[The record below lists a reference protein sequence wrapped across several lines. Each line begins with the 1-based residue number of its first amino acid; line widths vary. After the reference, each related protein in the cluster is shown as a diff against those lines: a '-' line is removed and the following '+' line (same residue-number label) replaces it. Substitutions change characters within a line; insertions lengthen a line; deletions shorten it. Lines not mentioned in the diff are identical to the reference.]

1 MLLCSTRRLH
11 KLNENRSSYAE
22 IELSLHKC
30 KETGHVLF
38 SDRLSLINGLSGF
51 IFSPTKVVK
60 IFILL
65 IENSFDFPPSFPD
78 RKSTLYIEHSSEST
92 IIPSSHPNV
101 LRSGKNANKLLTILA
116 DNFCVSQ
123 PLSCFVPVPIHF
135 QQALQPPWRANFFHH
150 KTPAWIWQR

>member
-11 KLNENRSSYAE
+11 KLNENGSSYAE
-22 IELSLHKC
+22 IELSLHKWQRNGPC
-30 KETGHVLF
+30 FVLR
-38 SDRLSLINGLSGF
+38 SSLTHKWAF
-51 IFSPTKVVK
+51 RVIFSPTKVVK

-65 IENSFDFPPSFPD
+65 IENSFDFPPFPD
-78 RKSTLYIEHSSEST
+78 RKSTLYIEHSFEST